1 MLCVLRPIKKPLKS
15 IPLEQNCTKQQI
27 KAVAQISLQTERGRE
42 REGGRKRKKEVGSER
57 DKVVMSVKWNRGGK
71 SGRQQEHCKWGHK
84 SFISN

>member
-42 REGGRKRKKEVGSER
+42 REREGEKGRRK
-57 DKVVMSVKWNRGGK
+57 
-71 SGRQQEHCKWGHK
+71 
-84 SFISN
+84 